1 MASDM
6 DFNGADAQDA
16 AFDLIPAN
24 TLVKVTMIIRP
35 GGAGPEGWLTQ
46 SQASAAQ
53 YLNTEAIVME
63 GPFARRR
70 IYTRIGFRGIL
81 KACLGKGCE
90 FECIRICGY
99 RGVEAVGNSIVGDLG
114 SRLGQVN
121 RVDKSIDRCD
131 LAATVRY
138 LGMIDVVRKNAVGFK
153 ITSTFFPI
161 DVIANLNTT
170 PISSR

>member
-53 YLNTEAIVME
+53 YLNTEAIVM
-63 GPFARRR
+63 
-70 IYTRIGFRGIL
+70 
-81 KACLGKGCE
+81 
-90 FECIRICGY
+90 
-99 RGVEAVGNSIVGDLG
+99 
-114 SRLGQVN
+114 
-121 RVDKSIDRCD
+121 
-131 LAATVRY
+131 
-138 LGMIDVVRKNAVGFK
+138 
-153 ITSTFFPI
+153 
-161 DVIANLNTT
+161 
-170 PISSR
+170 